1 MRRKDREITD
11 RQEMLDIMGRCDVCR
26 LALNGSDG
34 YPYLLPLNFGM
45 READGVLYLYFHGA
59 AEGTKYDLI
68 ARDCR
73 ASFEM
78 DCSHR
83 VVAGPDA
90 CDWTMEYESVIGRG
104 RLERLSPAQAPEA
117 LPALM
122 EHYGGSGLPF
132 SETWVAHT
140 AILRLRVEQMTAKAQ
155 RPRKG

>member
-1 MRRKDREITD
+1 M
-11 RQEMLDIMGRCDVCR
+11 
-26 LALNGSDG
+26 
-34 YPYLLPLNFGM
+34 
-45 READGVLYLYFHGA
+45 YLYFHGA

-68 ARDCR
+68 ARDGR

-90 CDWTMEYESVIGRG
+90 CGWTMEYESVIGRG

-155 RPRKG
+155 RPRSD